1 MLTPRRARIPRT
13 ICRRKFKKKISKKIW
28 QQINAR
34 ILSHILEVNA
44 MFRDEKKERDFVNTY
59 VINEL
64 FRIGMNQML

>member
-1 MLTPRRARIPRT
+1 MLTLHPAECLPLMQVI
-13 ICRRKFKKKISKKIW
+13 KKEISKKIW
-28 QQINAR
+28 QQIYAR

-44 MFRDEKKERDFVNTY
+44 MFHDEKKERDFVNTY